1 MKTKDLQQPPPVRW
15 EQSVPRFAI
24 IRAIVK
30 RKGIMN
36 GKTTDELELELKMI
50 RPANIGKYLIENKKE
65 MIDEG
70 RCFMTYMNTR
80 LKEKGLLKQDVLLRA
95 DIPQRYGYKLLTE
108 EKVTK
113 QRDIIIR
120 ICYAAEFTLEETQQ
134 ALTLYR
140 MNLLYPR
147 VARDALIMACFNNRP
162 GSIIEVNE
170 LLLKN
175 QMEPLRSSG
184 VQN

>member
-1 MKTKDLQQPPPVRW
+1 MY
-15 EQSVPRFAI
+15 E
-24 IRAIVK
+24 
-30 RKGIMN
+30 
-36 GKTTDELELELKMI
+36 KTTDELNLELKKI
-50 RPANIGKYLIENKKE
+50 RPSNIGKYLSVNKDE

-70 RCFMTYMNTR
+70 RYFMTFMNSKF
-80 LKEKGLLKQDVLLRA
+80 KEKGLLKQDVLLRA

-120 ICYAAEFTLEETQQ
+120 ICYSAEFTLEETQQ

-140 MNLLYPR
+140 MATLYPR
-147 VARDALIMACFNNRP
+147 VSRDALIIACFNNRP

-170 LLLKN
+170 ILLKN
-175 QMEPLRSSG
+175 KMTPLRSSG
-184 VQN
+184 IQN